1 VKVFL
6 KLNLDEVTAVRRLS
20 FTNGRVTHMGR
31 IFIYAKQGDTVHGVV
46 DTEILVPICKQSARE
61 LRYEGFTV
69 FEVPTGLSLL
79 DAIAWINTRSQL
91 GDVALALETA
101 AFPSS
106 NVRGSTVFYI
116 ANNTERQT
124 HAEYLLQSLVKQ
136 FPSLMSKGVQPDT
149 ATEIGSLAFTRQ
161 VNIPSLVLS
170 IGYVTNLDDRTLMVE
185 KSVPLAQGI
194 YKGLLLWSRRL
205 AERGIGSAFSPIH
218 ININGQPYS
227 EQGIQVEGN
236 AYVPADMID
245 QFAIQMPYAMTARLL
260 DYGGVAYIRA
270 VDLREAGVSVSWEA
284 DTRTVLMQTLLSFKP
299 EDMGNITGSGYLL
312 QSDYEGFL
320 NQINPEALQQF
331 PEIAQLYQ
339 DEAKNEGV
347 NPDVAFAQALLETN
361 FFGFSASLKPT
372 QNNFGGLGSAGGN
385 REVAS
390 FPNLQVGVRA
400 HIQHL
405 KAYANEEALEQ
416 EVVDPRFHVVTRG
429 VAPKVEQLSLRWSAK
444 ADYGKK
450 VLAMLRRLYGF
461 AGLL

>member
-1 VKVFL
+1 
-6 KLNLDEVTAVRRLS
+6 
-20 FTNGRVTHMGR
+20 MGR
-31 IFIYAKQGDTVHGVV
+31 IFVYAKQAHTINGVV
-46 DTEILVPICKQSARE
+46 DTEILASIYKQSARE

-79 DAIAWINTRSQL
+79 DAIAWINARSQL

-106 NVRGSTVFYI
+106 NVQGSTIFYI

-124 HAEYLLQSLVKQ
+124 HAEYLSRSLVEQ
-136 FPSLMSKGVQPDT
+136 FPSLVSKGVQPDT

-170 IGYVTNLDDRTLMVE
+170 IGYVTNLNDRTLMVE
-185 KSVPLAQGI
+185 KSAPLAQGI
-194 YKGLLLWSRRL
+194 SKGLLRWSRRL
-205 AERGIGSAFSPIH
+205 AERGIGSAFSPIQ
-218 ININGQPYS
+218 ININGQVYS

-245 QFAIQMPYAMTARLL
+245 QFAIQISHATTARWL
-260 DYGGVAYIRA
+260 DHGGVAYIRA
-270 VDLREAGVSVSWEA
+270 VDLREAGVLIGWEA
-284 DTRTVLMQTLLSFKP
+284 DTRTVLLQTLLSFHP
-299 EDMGNITGSGYLL
+299 EDLGKIMGSGYLL
-312 QSDYEGFL
+312 PSDYETFL
-320 NQINPEALQQF
+320 NQINPKALQQF

-339 DEAKNEGV
+339 EEAAIEGV

-361 FFGFSASLKPT
+361 FFGFSSLLEPVH
-372 QNNFGGLGSAGGN
+372 NNFGGLGSAGGS

-390 FPNLQVGVRA
+390 FPSPQIGVRA

-405 KAYANEEALEQ
+405 KAYANEEPLVQ

-429 VAPKVEQLSLRWSAK
+429 VAPRVEQLNRRWSAK
-444 ADYGKK
+444 TDYGERM
-450 VLAMLRRLYGF
+450 LAVIRRLYGS
-461 AGLL
+461 ADIL